1 VPDSDQPDGLLAC
14 QQVGLLQYHVLRA
27 HNDFME
33 PLRFRLKNEFKMNY
47 RFVLVIKELLTQ
59 RLENKI
65 DQA

>member
-1 VPDSDQPDGLLAC
+1 M
-14 QQVGLLQYHVLRA
+14 QYHVLRA
-27 HNDFME
+27 HNEFME